1 MKQYPKFEDLTG
13 KTLVKVTKSEHN
25 MTFECSDGTK
35 YNMYHDQ
42 DCCEHVYIEDITD
55 GWEAM
60 LTEAK
65 VISAYESS
73 NRDLAPPGGKR
84 DYHESYTWTFYR
96 IITDKGCVVIRWFG
110 ESNGYYSEGV
120 SFVEAH

>member
-1 MKQYPKFEDLTG
+1 MNYPKFEDLTG
-13 KTLVKVTKSEHN
+13 KTLVKVTKSEDN

-35 YNMYHDQ
+35 YNMYHGQ
-42 DCCEHVYIEDITD
+42 DCCERVYIEDITD

-73 NRDLAPPGGKR
+73 NRNLTPPAGRG
-84 DYHESYTWTFYR
+84 YESYTWTFYR

-120 SFVEAH
+120 SFYEAH